1 LIPAS
6 AASFPFLPVD
16 SFTRA
21 CVQLLA
27 TTCWS
32 SFSSIRL
39 FAASV
44 GLGSPTARYFFP
56 CSLQAI
62 ARARVHCCSVL
73 PVRGLRFPCEY
84 RVPTSRTH
92 RPTQG
97 CVSFLFIAPSPAFVL
112 GARWSDL
119 VPSLFCLSV
128 IFRSSARRITLVAG
142 GFGSSVLRVHVCAH
156 QVLDKM
162 LELLCRFRL

>member
-1 LIPAS
+1 VRPQFLFCQWIRSPVPVFSCWLPLAGPVS
-6 AASFPFLPVD
+6 PLFGSLQLRLDLFLP
-16 SFTRA
+16 
-21 CVQLLA
+21 QLD
-27 TTCWS
+27 TS
-32 SFSSIRL
+32 SLVR
-39 FAASV
+39 
-44 GLGSPTARYFFP
+44 
-56 CSLQAI
+56 LQAI
-62 ARARVHCCSVL
+62 ARARVRCCSVL
-73 PVRGLRFPCEY
+73 LVRGLRFPCEY
-84 RVPTSRTH
+84 KVPTSRTY

-97 CVSFLFIAPSPAFVL
+97 CVSSLFIASSPAFVL

-119 VPSLFCLSV
+119 VLSLFCLSV